1 MIIRASGIASVVLL
15 VVAGV
20 SPVWAA
26 AAIDTAQQSGVKGY
40 PIGIFGTGFGAV
52 QGAGKVT
59 ILGAEATITKWT
71 DTVIE
76 AMVPAA
82 APATGQLVVTASDA
96 TTAQSPFEMYA
107 IDPRFLARPSD
118 LVNLAYKKPFVIVGA
133 HNDWAGDPTMFLGYN
148 DGSGGN
154 DHAADFTVPFSL
166 STDLG
171 SALNEDVWFSWV
183 IIQGSD
189 WYEGGALPADYTIDG
204 SADSTDGKNGT
215 WATLATVT
223 GYKRKAKIDRV
234 RLTGQRW
241 IRMSVTAKYS
251 TATTVNIAE
260 IRVYKRKAPGGTGI
274 DSIGILGDSIT
285 FGDHRETGPDT
296 FYEHIQTGKK
306 DGTVPAPFVMGMIGQ
321 STGALAKASTDAN
334 SLAAA
339 ILLTPEVRY
348 FGISLGTNLRTPMK
362 QDFIDGVTQLLAA
375 NRVPI
380 LARMPDTDNSRGG
393 YGTPDYKKS
402 VLLAIDQVAAQ
413 YKLIPGPDFYTPF
426 RQNLATYVS
435 DGTHHT
441 AAGGAVER
449 QLWADTFLRS
459 GIYSGVLAPPSDA
472 GVGGSTGGG
481 GSMGAGG
488 STGAG
493 GSAGKGSADGGVGKG
508 GAFASDSGFAD
519 DKDAGSSGAGGSS
532 GASGVDD
539 NVTPDGAESG
549 SSCGCRVTGSRA
561 NAGLTLAVLGLALAA
576 LRRRRSRISR

>member
-1 MIIRASGIASVVLL
+1 MIMRRLPFGIASVILLL
-15 VVAGV
+15 VAGA
-20 SPVWAA
+20 SPAWAA

-40 PIGIFGTGFGAV
+40 PIGIFGTGFGAS

-59 ILGAEATITKWT
+59 ILGADATITKWS

-76 AMVPAA
+76 AVVAAA

-96 TTAQSPFEMYA
+96 TTAQSPFELYA
-107 IDPRFLARPSD
+107 IDPKFLARPSD
-118 LVNLAYKKPFVIVGA
+118 LVNLAYKKPFVIVGT

-166 STDLG
+166 ATDLG
-171 SALNEDVWFSWV
+171 SALNEDVWLSWFV
-183 IIQGSD
+183 LQGSD

-215 WATLATVT
+215 WKTLATVT

-234 RLTGQRW
+234 TMTGQRW

-260 IRVYKRKAPGGTGI
+260 IRVYKSKAPGGTGI

-296 FYEHIQTGKK
+296 VYEHIQTGKH
-306 DGTVPAPFVMGMIGQ
+306 DGTVPATFVMGMIGQ
-321 STGALAKASTDAN
+321 STVALAKSSTDVN

-348 FGISLGTNLRTPMK
+348 FGIALGTNLRTPMK
-362 QDFIDGVTQLLAA
+362 QDFIDAVTQLLAA

-402 VLLAIDQVAAQ
+402 VLQAIDQVAAQ

-426 RQNLATYVS
+426 RQNLATYIS

-441 AAGGAVER
+441 GAGGAVER

-459 GIYSGVLAPPSDA
+459 GIYSGELAPPPDGGA
-472 GVGGSTGGG
+472 GGSTGGG

-488 STGAG
+488 SAGGAG
-493 GSAGKGSADGGVGKG
+493 GSAGKGGASGGAVASDGGFV
-508 GAFASDSGFAD
+508 DE
-519 DKDAGSSGAGGSS
+519 KDAGQTGAGGSS
-532 GASGVDD
+532 VASGVDD
-539 NVTPDGAESG
+539 GATPDAGSG
-549 SSCGCRVTGSRA
+549 SSCGCRVAGSRA
-561 NAGLTLAVLGLALAA
+561 SAGLTLTGLALALAA
-576 LRRRRSRISR
+576 LRRRRGR